1 MKSSLRRSLVLASLV
16 LPFSSLHSEPPGR
29 KHEMVKL
36 ADGVY
41 ALMWKEPMDSP
52 EPNVLI
58 IINDSDVVVVDAEEL
73 PSSARTVVREIKKL
87 TSKPVSIV
95 VNTHWHDDHVFGNYI
110 FRETWPGVHFA
121 AHEYTRVDAERR
133 AFGEIPNSVK
143 KNGEQLEQFKE
154 ISRTGKRP
162 DGTPASAAGLKRV
175 REYVI
180 PELEIYVKEI
190 PTVKTVLPDLT
201 FTDSLTLYRGSRTI
215 ELHYLGLGN
224 TRGDVVVYLPKERI
238 LATGDLVVWPTPFG
252 IGSFYADW
260 AATLDRLSRIDATT
274 IFLGHGV
281 IQRDQSY
288 VLTLRDMLR
297 DMVARVGEA
306 AAQGKT
312 VEECQQTVTLDD
324 WKQKLAGDDKLK
336 QGAFDAFFV
345 QPAVARAY
353 HQAKGEPDP
362 DGDGG

>member
-1 MKSSLRRSLVLASLV
+1 MKSIARLCLILAGLV
-16 LPFSSLHSEPPGR
+16 LPLSAVHSEPPGR

-36 ADGVY
+36 ADGIY
-41 ALMWKEPMDSP
+41 ALMWKEPLDSP

-73 PSSARTVVREIKKL
+73 PSSAHTVVREIKKL

-95 VNTHWHDDHVFGNYI
+95 INTHWHDDHVFGNYI
-110 FRETWPGVHFA
+110 FKEIWPNVHFA

-133 AFGEIPNSVK
+133 AFGEIPNDVK
-143 KNGEQLEQFKE
+143 KNGEELAKWRE
-154 ISRTGKRP
+154 IARTGKRP

-190 PTVKTVLPDLT
+190 PTVKMVLPDLT

-224 TRGDVVVYLPKERI
+224 TRGDVVVYLPKEKI

-252 IGSFYADW
+252 IGSFYSDW
-260 AATLDRLSRIDATT
+260 AETLDRLSRIDATT

-281 IQRDQSY
+281 IQRDESY
-288 VLTLRDMLR
+288 VLTLRDMLK

-306 AAQGKT
+306 VAQGKT
-312 VEECQQTVTLDD
+312 VEECQQVVTMDD

-345 QPAVARAY
+345 QPGVARAY
-353 HQAKGEPDP
+353 HQAKGEADS